1 MVTMFDYINET
12 PKVVNNIIENS
23 YEYTKELVDLYI
35 TNNYDGLYFIASGSS
50 YNGTLCAK
58 AFIQHI
64 LGIEVKIVS
73 PFTFSHHE
81 YKSLRCE
88 MPICVSQSGCSTNT
102 IDVLKMLKDNGKQS
116 ICLVGRDDCDAKE
129 YTDLLVNWRVGEEK
143 IGFVTKG
150 VTSLACFEMVFA
162 LELGKA
168 KGIINEAK
176 YNKVKTNLRKS
187 QTILPEMVNNTINL
201 FNKHQE
207 DFTSR
212 NKVIFISSGPG
223 LAVATEAA
231 LKVTETSC
239 IDTAVCEA
247 EEYLHGPLYSANPNN
262 VIIAIDNND
271 DSSSQ
276 RIIAIADALK
286 DVTEKV
292 YVISNSPVFDDEHA
306 FRTSEETCLHIAP
319 LYKLSCIQTLAY
331 LMSEATNKYKPHENI
346 IKFKELNKVASKS
359 RPNLYLNLQGEKK

>member
-1 MVTMFDYINET
+1 MVTMLDYIKET
-12 PKVVNNIIENS
+12 PQVVNNIIDNS
-23 YEYTKELVDLYI
+23 YEYTKDLVNSYI
-35 TNNYDGLYFIASGSS
+35 NNKYEGLYFIASGSS
-50 YNGTLCAK
+50 YNGSLCAK
-58 AFIQHI
+58 AFIQHV
-64 LGIEVKIVS
+64 LGLEVKIVT
-73 PFTFSHHE
+73 PFTFTNHE
-81 YKSLRCE
+81 FKYMKKE

-102 IDVLKMLKDNGKQS
+102 LDVLKLLKDNNIKS
-116 ICLVGRDDCDAKE
+116 ACLVGRDDCDAKE
-129 YTDLLVNWRVGEEK
+129 YTDLLVNWHVGEEQ

-150 VTSLACFEMVFA
+150 VTSLACFEMIFA

-168 KGIINEAK
+168 LGMINDFK
-176 YNKVKTNLRKS
+176 YDKIKTNLKKS
-187 QTILPEMVNNTINL
+187 QLIQPEMVQNTIEL
-201 FNKHQE
+201 FNKHTE
-207 DFTSR
+207 DFTSK

-231 LKVTETSC
+231 LKITETSC

-262 VIIAIDNND
+262 LFIAIDNND
-271 DSSSQ
+271 DESSK

-286 DVTEKV
+286 DISEKV
-292 YVISNSPVFDDEHA
+292 YVISNSQVFDDEHA
-306 FRTSEETCLHIAP
+306 FRTSDENCLHIAP

-359 RPNLYLNLQGEKK
+359 RPDLYLDLQEQK